1 MGSTRLVSA
10 VSTRANMVLHA
21 WDARGHLWRT
31 VGSKGAAGGR
41 EGEKVEEF
49 TTWPSQLREGVGV
62 SWGARSATGDAQDRE
77 EVECYQAICLWA
89 QWVSWGG
96 TRRVRTVVWKSPR

>member
-1 MGSTRLVSA
+1 
-10 VSTRANMVLHA
+10 MVLHA

-49 TTWPSQLREGVGV
+49 TTWPSQLRGG
-62 SWGARSATGDAQDRE
+62 SGGQLGDAIGSYGGRTRQGGGWMLSCFWRRGAVGERARGGRE
-77 EVECYQAICLWA
+77 RGGHA
-89 QWVSWGG
+89 QLLEE
-96 TRRVRTVVWKSPR
+96 P